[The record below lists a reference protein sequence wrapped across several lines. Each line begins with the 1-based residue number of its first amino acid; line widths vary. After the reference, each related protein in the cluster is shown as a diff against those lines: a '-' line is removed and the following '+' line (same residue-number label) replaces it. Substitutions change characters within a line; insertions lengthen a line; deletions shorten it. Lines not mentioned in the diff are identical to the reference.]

1 MARTGKLPAPLGRG
15 VAGYYG
21 VRQDVVDEIRQFER
35 SQGVDQDPFA
45 QLPQPSP
52 RGLKA
57 RSGAFIEG
65 YAVFNDMTGTPVNNT
80 QYDIDAANFGYDVTA
95 GTYYQGM
102 SPAGPRYQNLA
113 GQLVGSGPAMDRMD
127 GPAPLTLRPT
137 STTDVN
143 RPRTVA
149 AGWEAYADNPRL
161 GKLTVV
167 FRDGTYYNYYDVTDT
182 EWETFKISPTKGP
195 LLNQSPTPGYVNYLY
210 NKPRGEA
217 ELGFLSDVAME
228 TRYRTI
234 RASQLVY
241 QEDSANRKVFSST
254 SQGLKSGRAGRPRK
268 ANSPSLGTN
277 PATKRKKP

>member
-1 MARTGKLPAPLGRG
+1 LARTGKLPNPLGRG

-35 SQGVDQDPFA
+35 SQGIDQDPFA

-52 RGLKA
+52 KGLQA

-65 YAVFNDMTGTPVNNT
+65 YSVFNDMTGTPVNNT
-80 QYDIDAANFGYDVTA
+80 KYDIDASKFGYDTTA
-95 GTYYQGM
+95 GTYYEGM
-102 SPAGPRYQNLA
+102 SPTGSRYQNLA
-113 GQLVGSGPAMDRMD
+113 GQTIGSGPAMDRTD
-127 GPAPLTLRPT
+127 GPAPLTIRPT
-137 STTDVN
+137 STSDIN

-149 AGWEAYADNPRL
+149 AGWEAYPDNPRL

-167 FRDGTYYNYYDVTDT
+167 FRDGTYYNYYDVTDS
-182 EWETFKISPTKGP
+182 EWSTFSLSSTKGP
-195 LLNQSPTPGYVNYLY
+195 LLNQHQTPGYVNYLY

-217 ELGFLSDVAME
+217 ALGFLSESAME
-228 TRYRTI
+228 TRYRTL

-241 QEDSANRKVFSST
+241 QEDSANRKTFPASR
-254 SQGLKSGRAGRPRK
+254 QNIKSGRAGRPRK
-268 ANSPSLGTN
+268 ANSSTLGTN